1 MASLVVSLRDIPPEG
16 MRVTCT
22 VGGED
27 LQLAEKD
34 PGIKDV
40 LALTVDVYADEAH
53 SHCWVD
59 GELHG
64 LLIHD
69 CVRCLEA
76 FDVPADVS
84 FRALYKDLEWRGAP
98 GWEDQRDGESD
109 REAVDY
115 YPMVTHHIELHD
127 ALREHVILSAPMQPL
142 CSETCQ
148 GLCQVCGQNL
158 NVKTCDC
165 EEVRVPSPF
174 AVLQD
179 VFKPSRK
186 PLAS

>member
-1 MASLVVSLRDIPPEG
+1 MASLSVSLRDIPSEG
-16 MRVTCT
+16 MRVTCA
-22 VGGED
+22 VSGED

-40 LALTVDVYADEAH
+40 LALTADVHADDTD
-53 SHCWVD
+53 CWVE

-64 LLIHD
+64 LLVHE

-76 FDVPADVS
+76 FDMPADIS
-84 FRALYKDLEWRGAP
+84 FQALYKNLERRVAP
-98 GWEDQRDGESD
+98 GRAGGHDEEESG
-109 REAVDY
+109 REASDY
-115 YPMVTHHIELHD
+115 YPMVMHHIELHD
-127 ALREHVILSAPMQPL
+127 ALREHIILSAPMQPL
-142 CSETCQ
+142 CSEKCR

-158 NVKTCDC
+158 NMAVCAC
-165 EEVRVPSPF
+165 EEVKVTSPF

-179 VFKPSRK
+179 VLKPSRK